1 MKRIARALAI
11 GTISVGIVAGATA
24 PAQAW
29 RGDDPLPPG
38 PCQAMWWKNCEFL

>member
-29 RGDDPLPPG
+29 AGPEPLPPVI
-38 PCQAMWWKNCEFL
+38 CQSMWWKNCEFL